1 MIYNVSIE
9 HFPLFA
15 GFTTDFPR
23 ERERFQSLRLSQGDR
38 RLVAIECRIRNFS
51 IVLLSERN
59 SVSVF
64 QDQTLIFPHP
74 APRTASSCS

>member
-38 RLVAIECRIRNFS
+38 RLVAIEC
-51 IVLLSERN
+51 
-59 SVSVF
+59 
-64 QDQTLIFPHP
+64 
-74 APRTASSCS
+74 